1 MAHSPTATD
10 RAAASP
16 PARPRIL
23 TRSFVLLCAAAFLG
37 NAHGSLLTPTLP
49 LFIQEQG
56 GTATFV
62 GLVAAAFSAPSFL
75 FRPFIGRAVDVW
87 SARGVMAI
95 GTLVLGAAGASYLMY
110 QAVVLLLVRAIHG
123 VAWAGY
129 NTGANVL
136 VARVAPPARR
146 GEAVGYFTT
155 AQGVAYAVM
164 PAVALWLLSLVGFTG
179 VFLVSSGA
187 GLLAAAAVWVMPSQP
202 QGPAQARSESFW
214 AGLVER
220 SALLP
225 SALELLTKLPTSAT
239 SIFIPLYAT
248 FRGIAVESLVFYF
261 LAVGIASVAT
271 RGLFGSWSDRMGR
284 GWVTALGALG
294 GVLALLLL
302 SQAADIV
309 VLTVGGAL
317 SGAATAASGP
327 TVMALA
333 IDRSRPDRRGAAM
346 ATYSMAFQLA
356 QGGGALLW
364 GVLIEAVGYTA
375 TYLVAALAPLAALVL
390 IAKSWRAMAAPS
402 KAAG

>member
-1 MAHSPTATD
+1 MAQSPAATD
-10 RAAASP
+10 RTTASP
-16 PARPRIL
+16 PVL
-23 TRSFVLLCAAAFLG
+23 TRSFVLLCTAAFLG
-37 NAHGSLLTPTLP
+37 NTHWSLLTPTLP

-87 SARGVMAI
+87 SARGVMGI
-95 GTLVLGAAGASYLMY
+95 GTLVLGAAGASYLVY
-110 QAVVLLLVRAIHG
+110 QAVVLLVIRAIHG
-123 VAWAGY
+123 IAWAAY

-136 VARVAPPARR
+136 VARVVPPARR
-146 GEAVGYFTT
+146 GEAVGYYTT
-155 AQGVAYAVM
+155 AQGVAYAVV
-164 PAVALWLLSLVGFTG
+164 PAIALWLLSLVGFTG
-179 VFLVSSGA
+179 VFLVSCGA
-187 GLLAAAAVWVMPSQP
+187 GLLAAAAVRAMPRQP
-202 QGPAQARSESFW
+202 RGPAQARSESFW

-225 SALELLTKLPTSAT
+225 SALELLTKLPNSAA

-261 LAVGIASVAT
+261 LVVGIASVAT
-271 RGLFGSWSDRMGR
+271 RGLFGSWSDRAGR
-284 GWVTALGALG
+284 GWVIGLGALG
-294 GVLALLLL
+294 GLLAQVLL

-317 SGAATAASGP
+317 SGAATSASGP

-364 GVLIEAVGYTA
+364 GVLIEAIGYPA
-375 TYLVAALAPLAALVL
+375 MYLAAALAPAAALVL
-390 IAKSWRAMAAPS
+390 IAKSWRAMGAPKS
-402 KAAG
+402 MAAG